1 MELSGYLATARRW
14 WWTLLVATWVA
25 GLAGYL
31 VATQIPP
38 TYEAR
43 AQLLV
48 GPYEGDLNTL
58 RASGQLALTYAEL
71 VTVRPRLDE
80 AITRLGLDAT
90 SAELNAATRVI
101 ANDTNRTLS
110 IRVQDAESGAGGG
123 DRQHARGVADRF
135 GLAGDRST
143 RG

>member
-71 VTVRPRLDE
+71 VTVRPRLEE

-90 SAELNAATRVI
+90 SAELDAATRVI

-110 IRVQDAESGAGGG
+110 IRVQDADPARAAEVANTLAGLLTEL
-123 DRQHARGVADRF
+123 VST
-135 GLAGDRST
+135 GDRST